1 MPSSRP
7 PVTSAGGARG
17 ERRFLLTRRNLIILA
32 AAVLVLVA
40 GYLTLAAGHAS
51 AAAVLLVL
59 GYCVLFPIGI
69 AL

>member
-1 MPSSRP
+1 MPGSRP
-7 PVTSAGGARG
+7 SVTSAGDAPAA
-17 ERRFLLTRRNLIILA
+17 RRFLLTRRNLFILA

-40 GYLTLAAGHAS
+40 GYATLAAGHAS
-51 AAAVLLVL
+51 AAAVLLVV